1 MDAVSYVA
9 FWILVVGQNISYY
22 RKYSEYTE
30 RHQAPDG
37 NAFDVRE
44 EQNDGFIEGF
54 DVRDLG
60 EVGEG
65 LLLDTAA
72 ALAD

>member
-1 MDAVSYVA
+1 MDAISYAA
-9 FWILVVGQNISYY
+9 FWILIVGQNISYD
-22 RKYSEYTE
+22 REYPEHTE
-30 RHQAPDG
+30 RNQAPDC
-37 NAFDVRE
+37 NVFDVGE

-72 ALAD
+72 ALTD